1 MQILVANCFVNFGMH
16 QPHQNHF
23 VHYQF
28 LIYWNREKKKR
39 NKTLCANSLFTDSEG
54 VTSTTFSSQ
63 QVQGYDMHY
72 QSSVLESIDELLIT
86 NAGHTKGYA
95 FYFQKRA
102 TLQRLQNG
110 WFNVQ
115 RQHTRNRADREV
127 NGINT
132 MSENIHKHNPTL
144 C

>member
-1 MQILVANCFVNFGMH
+1 MQILVANRFVNFGMH

-23 VHYQF
+23 AHYQF
-28 LIYWNREKKKR
+28 LIYWNRQKKS
-39 NKTLCANSLFTDSEG
+39 NKTLCANSLFNDSEG
-54 VTSTTFSSQ
+54 VISTTFSSQ

-72 QSSVLESIDELLIT
+72 QFSVLESIDELLIT